1 MTNLQMFP
9 YIDDGDLIIDSTLDG
24 VECNPARL
32 KLEQLFTDFL
42 DYRRLRYESSIAPGY
57 RQEVVE
63 MIATL
68 RMIAREM
75 EIDVDGSTQ

>member
-1 MTNLQMFP
+1 MTSLQMYPF
-9 YIDDGDLIIDSTLDG
+9 IDDGDLVIESTLDG
-24 VECNPARL
+24 VECSPVQL

-63 MIATL
+63 LIATL